1 MLKSAA
7 NTVSDKKPDEYCRR
21 LEVEFM
27 APFFYSNSH
36 SLSSSKKLQSI
47 MASMAQRRS
56 SR

>member
-7 NTVSDKKPDEYCRR
+7 NTVSDKKPDENCQR

-27 APFFYSNSH
+27 APFFYSKSQ

-47 MASMAQRRS
+47 MASLTQ
-56 SR
+56 

>member
-7 NTVSDKKPDEYCRR
+7 NTVSDKKPDENCQR

-27 APFFYSNSH
+27 APFFYSKSQ

-47 MASMAQRRS
+47 MASMARR
-56 SR
+56 